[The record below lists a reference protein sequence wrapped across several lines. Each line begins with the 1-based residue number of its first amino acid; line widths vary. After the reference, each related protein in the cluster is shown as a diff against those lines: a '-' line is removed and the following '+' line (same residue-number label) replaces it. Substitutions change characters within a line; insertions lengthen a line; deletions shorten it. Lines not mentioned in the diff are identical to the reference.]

1 LDYNQLMAWDMIG
14 HQWAVELLRRHLAQQ
29 RVRHAYLF
37 TGPDGIGKRT
47 LALCLAQALNCEAPP
62 SPGEACGVCRACRLI
77 PQGTHP
83 DLHLVTKQ
91 EGDAQIKMEQV
102 LELQRQLALAPFE
115 SRWRIALGVGF
126 HDASISAQNA
136 LLKTLEEPSPRVV
149 LLLTAR
155 QAELLLPTIVSRC
168 EVVALRPLA
177 AAELADALTA
187 RGETAE
193 RAKLLSALA
202 GGRPGVALRTASNPE
217 RLEERSG
224 QLDDLRALLRSS
236 RVEQFGYV
244 ERLVGRKRGLDLET
258 KRREAEQLL
267 EAWLSL
273 WRDAMVVAYGA
284 QASLGN
290 PDCFADLERMV
301 RTIGAEGLLGAVQ
314 ATERTLE
321 AVRKNANLQLALE
334 TLMLDLP
341 RFPARA

>member
-1 LDYNQLMAWDMIG
+1 
-14 HQWAVELLRRHLAQQ
+14 
-29 RVRHAYLF
+29 
-37 TGPDGIGKRT
+37 
-47 LALCLAQALNCEAPP
+47 
-62 SPGEACGVCRACRLI
+62 
-77 PQGTHP
+77 
-83 DLHLVTKQ
+83 
-91 EGDAQIKMEQV
+91 
-102 LELQRQLALAPFE
+102 LALAPFE

-126 HDASISAQNA
+126 HDASVSAQNA

-177 AAELADALTA
+177 AGELADALTA

-244 ERLVGRKRGLDLET
+244 ERLVGRKRELDLET

-334 TLMLDLP
+334 ALMLDLP
-341 RFPARA
+341 RFPAGA